1 MGRPSSGCFANT
13 TQVGQIVG
21 LSSKDVEKTVDA
33 MLDSGHRYKN
43 MEIALGKGI
52 CLTLGCDLSESYWTK
67 LMKKSGRSFDLVV
80 KHLRTTDAVRMSVQ
94 YASLCERIA
103 RDKMERIQDIRPSS
117 CIALSPNNWD
127 PTLTSPWSPY
137 QEAEFALRA

>member
-1 MGRPSSGCFANT
+1 MAQRMACIVLVDVHTGMGRPSSGCFANT

-52 CLTLGCDLSESYWTK
+52 CLTLGCDLSES
-67 LMKKSGRSFDLVV
+67 
-80 KHLRTTDAVRMSVQ
+80 
-94 YASLCERIA
+94 
-103 RDKMERIQDIRPSS
+103 
-117 CIALSPNNWD
+117 
-127 PTLTSPWSPY
+127 
-137 QEAEFALRA
+137 